1 MFFLTLAR
9 TVHVLALVHWLGG
22 VAMVTLVILPGILRT
37 QPPARQYAAFAAVE
51 ARFAPQAR
59 VSVALAGLSG
69 FYLLW
74 HLGGPARLLLA
85 GQWWLHAMVLLWL
98 VFALMLFVLEP
109 LWLHRV
115 LARRAALDPA
125 GTCRRLLALH
135 RGLLA
140 ASALTLAAGMLGAH
154 GAWPAG

>member
-1 MFFLTLAR
+1 MLILTLAR
-9 TVHVLALVHWLGG
+9 TAHVLALVHWLGG
-22 VAMVTLVILPGILRT
+22 VAMVTLVILPGIMRAE
-37 QPPARQYAAFAAVE
+37 PPARQYAAFEAVE

-69 FYLLW
+69 VYLLW
-74 HLGGPARLLLA
+74 RLGGPARLLLV

-115 LARRAALDPA
+115 LARRAALDPV
-125 GTCRRLLALH
+125 GTCRRLLAVH
-135 RGLLA
+135 RVLLA
-140 ASALTLAAGMLGAH
+140 ASASTLVAGMLGAH

>member
-1 MFFLTLAR
+1 MLALTLAR

-22 VAMVTLVILPGILRT
+22 VAMVTLVILPGILRGEA
-37 QPPARQYAAFAAVE
+37 PARQYIAFAAVE

-69 FYLLW
+69 LYLLW
-74 HLGGPARLLLA
+74 QLGGPARLLLIS
-85 GQWWLHAMVLLWL
+85 QWWLQAMVLLWL
-98 VFALMLFVLEP
+98 VFALLLFVLEP
-109 LWLHRV
+109 LWLHRI

-125 GTCRRLLALH
+125 GTCRRLLTVH
-135 RGLLA
+135 RVLLA
-140 ASALTLAAGMLGAH
+140 AGAFTLGAGMLGAH